1 MDEGTEKPLE
11 SEELA
16 EEEADVE
23 GHGLKEGVAIA
34 LTVGVLA
41 IPATAQAYVPGGDG
55 NGPEKI
61 ALKKQTTKKK
71 HTAKPKPPLMP
82 EERHRK

>member
-1 MDEGTEKPLE
+1 MDESTEKPLE

-41 IPATAQAYVPGGDG
+41 IPATAQAYVPGAGD
-55 NGPEKI
+55 GPEKI
-61 ALKKQTTKKK
+61 SMTKKKAATKK
-71 HTAKPKPPLMP
+71 HTAKPKPPIMP

>member
-1 MDEGTEKPLE
+1 MDESTENPLE

-23 GHGLKEGVAIA
+23 GHGLKEGVAVA
-34 LTVGVLA
+34 LTIGALA
-41 IPATAQAYVPGGDG
+41 IPATAQAYVPGAGD
-55 NGPEKI
+55 GPEKI
-61 ALKKQTTKKK
+61 AIKKQTAKKK

-82 EERHRK
+82 EERHQG